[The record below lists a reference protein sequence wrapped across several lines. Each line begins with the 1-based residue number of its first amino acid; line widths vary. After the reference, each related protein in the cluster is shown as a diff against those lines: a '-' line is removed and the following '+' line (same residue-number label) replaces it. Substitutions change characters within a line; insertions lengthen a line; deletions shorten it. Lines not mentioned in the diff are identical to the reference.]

1 MSSAAP
7 KTVQRT
13 PFKRWCDENTGLFFL
28 IPWILWFP
36 DFQGLSVR
44 QLSGVQLY

>member
-13 PFKRWCDENTGLFFL
+13 PFKRWCDENTGLFLPDSLDPRFS
-28 IPWILWFP
+28 